1 MKGELPL
8 CLILPAMKEASGWY
22 VFKGMD
28 RIDSPALVVFPDRV
42 KQNIQAAI
50 QLAGDVN
57 RLRPH
62 AKTHKSPELTRLL
75 LQAGIHQFKCSTI
88 AEAEMLA
95 MEGVQ
100 DILLAYQ
107 LVGPKTDR
115 FLELRQAYP
124 NTNFSSLVDNS
135 ESALE
140 LLAKAAAFRLPISVY
155 LDLDVGMHRTGMEPD
170 AAAIELF
177 LNLNQR
183 EGITVKGLHAYDGH
197 IADPD
202 PVLRKK
208 QVEAAFAPVWNMKA
222 VLQDKGCLD
231 IEIIAGGMPSFPM
244 LASFPDLI
252 CSPGTFVFFDQSYS
266 LKLADTPFVP
276 AAVVLSR
283 VISKP
288 GTNRITTDLGHKSIA
303 SENGLDKR
311 VHWLNVSGLK
321 PLGHSEEHFFFETD
335 AANSIQ
341 VGDLLVGLPW
351 HICPTVALYEKAYT
365 VEDGTISGEW
375 TILARNRK
383 LSI

>member
-1 MKGELPL
+1 MKQELSWFL
-8 CLILPAMKEASGWY
+8 FE
-22 VFKGMD
+22 GMET
-28 RIDSPALVVFPDRV
+28 IDSPALVVYPDRV
-42 KQNIQAAI
+42 KQNIDTAI
-50 QLAGDVN
+50 RMVGDVK

-62 AKTHKSPELTRLL
+62 AKTHKSPDLTQLL
-75 LQAGIHQFKCSTI
+75 LQAGIQQFKCSTI

-95 MEGVQ
+95 MEAVP
-100 DILLAYQ
+100 DVLLAYQ
-107 LVGPKTDR
+107 PVGPKIER
-115 FLELRQAYP
+115 FLKLQQSYP
-124 NTNFSSLVDNS
+124 NTFFSCLIDNTDAALSLL
-135 ESALE
+135 EKASAL
-140 LLAKAAAFRLPISVY
+140 RLPISVY

-170 AAAIELF
+170 AAAIELY
-177 LNLNQR
+177 LNLNQL
-183 EGITVKGLHAYDGH
+183 EGVTVKGLHAYDGH
-197 IADPD
+197 IAEPD
-202 PVLRKK
+202 PVLRKQ

-222 VLQDKGCLD
+222 VLQEKGCQD

-244 LASFPDLI
+244 LAGYPDLI

-288 GTNRITTDLGHKSIA
+288 GANRITTDLGHKSIA

-311 VHWLNVSGLK
+311 VHWLNASGLK
-321 PLGHSEEHFFFETD
+321 PVGHSEEHFFFESD

-383 LSI
+383 ITI